1 MKVYHAY
8 FIVYFFPYCSLFAY
22 ATYFMVEFGIQVIM
36 EKIVLWQQYAK
47 KITESNFA
55 SFVSNMK

>member
-22 ATYFMVEFGIQVIM
+22 ATYFMVKFGIQVIM
-36 EKIVLWQQYAK
+36 EKLFYD
-47 KITESNFA
+47 
-55 SFVSNMK
+55 SNMQKRLLSPILHHLYQT